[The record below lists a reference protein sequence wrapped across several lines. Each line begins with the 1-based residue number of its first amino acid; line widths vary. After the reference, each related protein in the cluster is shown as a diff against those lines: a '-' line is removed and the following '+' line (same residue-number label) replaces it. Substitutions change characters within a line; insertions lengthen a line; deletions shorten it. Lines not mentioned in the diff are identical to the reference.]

1 MHHRDPGV
9 ERVAGRVELDAFPE
23 ELDLALVRAVETG
36 EDVRERRL
44 PGAVLTQQRVDLP
57 GCCLEVD
64 MVVRDDSGK
73 PLRDSPQRD
82 RSRGRRRGRSL
93 PALGRISPWRYRR
106 RP

>member
-9 ERVAGRVELDAFPE
+9 ERVAGRIELDAFPE

-36 EDVRERRL
+36 EDVRKRRL
-44 PGAVLTQQRVDLP
+44 PRAVLTQQCVDLSR
-57 GCCLEVD
+57 GGLEVD
-64 MVVRDDSGK
+64 VVIRDDSGK

-82 RSRGRRRGRSL
+82 RRRGRRKGRSL
-93 PALGRISPWRYRR
+93 SAFGRISPWRYRR

>member
-9 ERVAGRVELDAFPE
+9 ERVAGRAELDAVPE
-23 ELDLALVRAVETG
+23 ELDLTLVRAVETG

-44 PGAVLTQQRVDLP
+44 PGAVLTQQRVDLSR
-57 GCCLEVD
+57 GSLEVD
-64 MVVRDDSGK
+64 VVVRDDSGK
-73 PLRDSPQRD
+73 PLRDSPQRN
-82 RSRGRRRGRSL
+82 RRRGRRRGRSL